1 MTKILIKRGTHTQW
15 TSSLIPLA
23 VGELGLDTTNDV
35 LKVGNGTDLWID
47 LSSFVLSTDLS
58 NSLGDYVPIGDVG
71 NPDGVASLDS
81 TGNVPISQLG
91 NIISGA
97 PAVLDTLNELA
108 AALNNDQNFTNT
120 VNTALS
126 GKVSK
131 SGGDTIIPSSASTVG
146 LIIKAA
152 TGQSADIQQW
162 KTSGNFRSVWINQD
176 GEFNVGYSFINF
188 GGSGSVNAGLLTIAP
203 TGNIVPLAI
212 RGISGQTANLQEWKN
227 SAGTLLSAITSSGDL
242 NFNSN
247 LWNIKA
253 NGTNVIQW
261 QPTTGSTLISYGS
274 SNTPITIQG
283 SSGQTG
289 DLTKWRDSNAN
300 TLIRIDSS
308 GAIYLINPTANN
320 NSNDTPS
327 PEINFQGNIWNSSYG
342 NQNIKGAI
350 KVAAYAGNTN
360 PTISKMSF
368 LLATDNGTPAEVA
381 SFTNTGAFSNI
392 GGLDSYGTGVV
403 FRLRNTTD
411 ATTAVISPSP
421 KLELMGRAWN
431 SSQGS
436 APTRAYLQVNAN
448 NNNSDPFINRLGF
461 FVATGNNAGGWIYGA
476 DATEYMSILGNGTV
490 GINSTTPLATL
501 DIRPINSS
509 TKGLLIR
516 SAASQATNLID
527 IQDSSGTTVAR
538 VAENGQAMFPYYW
551 DALTQGESQGARI
564 ALQAPSA
571 SNPVA
576 IFKARSSQT
585 ANLQE
590 WQNSAGTALS
600 YINASGGLTATEV
613 VGSTTYSGGKITG
626 GTLGY
631 LNASTFNASVSPI
644 VVRGAASQSA
654 NLQEWQ
660 KSDGTKLASISS
672 DGTSMLGAI
681 YVTYGP
687 HKIYGSLENW
697 GNPSGVASTSILAY
711 GYSGSASLT
720 IGVKNT
726 DNVNNR
732 NWQLFTGG
740 GGYAGQSGAYIGE
753 GGLIFQEN
761 NPNDSSSVIRG
772 GFRRG
777 GQFTLGGESTY
788 SASLSVT
795 PLSTSTAGLV
805 VRGITSQTSNLQ
817 EWQNSSGTALTS
829 ISTTGKLT
837 ITNTSAS
844 ASLIEVLGSGS
855 GTFVVSQTGGIITNG
870 GLSSIGGGSYFGGYG
885 GAGNVVVTVTGASGQ
900 TGDLQKWTNFAG
912 TVLAKVDSSGSIFT
926 TTASA
931 GVNTTQVAT
940 TAFVKTAVDNDNLN
954 IYITDSGPSRT
965 LSANDT
971 YKVIEM
977 TSSSST
983 TITIPNDASDSTFP
997 IGSWIE
1003 IRQMGSGQ
1011 ITVLATSPATVVAT
1025 DNQFKTR
1032 VQYSSIV
1039 LEKRAS
1045 NAWYLAGDTAA

>member
-35 LKVGNGTDLWID
+35 LKVGNGIDLWID
-47 LSSFVLSTDLS
+47 LPSFVLSTDLS

-131 SGGDTIIPSSASTVG
+131 SGGDTIIPSSTSTVG

-176 GEFNVGYSFINF
+176 GEFNIGYSFINF

-212 RGISGQTANLQEWKN
+212 RGISGQTANLQEWQDSSGTVIAKIDANGKLRSDELQGIYNRIGIYQPTILPPSSTNVALIVKGQTSQSANLQEWKN
-227 SAGTLLSAITSSGDL
+227 SADTLLSAITSSGDL

-261 QPTTGSTLISYGS
+261 QPTTGSTFISYGS

-289 DLTKWRDSNAN
+289 DLTKWRDSNNN
-300 TLIRIDSS
+300 TLTRIDSS

-327 PEINFQGNIWNSSYG
+327 PTINFQGNIWNSAYG

-368 LLATDNGTPAEVA
+368 LLATDNGTPAEIA
-381 SFTNTGAFSNI
+381 SFTNIGAFSNI
-392 GGLDSYGTGVV
+392 GGLDSYGTGVI

-527 IQDSSGTTVAR
+527 IQDSSGTTIAR

-576 IFKARSSQT
+576 IFKARLSQT
-585 ANLQE
+585 
-590 WQNSAGTALS
+590 
-600 YINASGGLTATEV
+600 
-613 VGSTTYSGGKITG
+613 
-626 GTLGY
+626 
-631 LNASTFNASVSPI
+631 
-644 VVRGAASQSA
+644 A

-672 DGTSMLGAI
+672 DGTTMLGAI

-777 GQFTLGGESTY
+777 GQFTLGGENTY

-795 PLSTSTAGLV
+795 PLSTSTTGLV

-817 EWQNSSGTALTS
+817 EWQDSSGTALTS

-900 TGDLQKWTNFAG
+900 TGDLQRWTNFAG

-1011 ITVLATSPATVVAT
+1011 VTVLATSPATVVAT